1 MTQSNLFELSHFF
14 SAISIKNKYL
24 LLCFFLYI
32 YYLTIAK
39 SQPLRVISLLLSPY
53 SLSKPPQL
61 QQYVDVDR
69 NLRFRSLQI

>member
-14 SAISIKNKYL
+14 SAIFIKNKYL

-39 SQPLRVISLLLSPY
+39 SQPLEVIYTLTPY
-53 SLSKPPQL
+53 SLSKPPL
-61 QQYVDVDR
+61 RLQYVDVGHNQQFQ
-69 NLRFRSLQI
+69 NLQT

>member
-39 SQPLRVISLLLSPY
+39 SQPLRVISLLLIYTATTPAICGCGS
-53 SLSKPPQL
+53 
-61 QQYVDVDR
+61 
-69 NLRFRSLQI
+69 